1 MHIPEFP
8 WIKDISQTDPSSLF
22 RCFDSNICTI
32 FSEIGKQFYLHM
44 QQSGLKLEQIWGE
57 NWLSCEMVFE
67 TALTNLVQ
75 ERSKR
80 IKDSSQGQRL
90 SFIWN

>member
-1 MHIPEFP
+1 MMHIPEFP

-44 QQSGLKLEQIWGE
+44 QQSGLKLE
-57 NWLSCEMVFE
+57 
-67 TALTNLVQ
+67 
-75 ERSKR
+75 
-80 IKDSSQGQRL
+80 
-90 SFIWN
+90 